1 MNVPIRG
8 LTLADGL
15 VAKTNSAGPRRS
27 LRFTVKESMAGE
39 TALLVAG
46 KDEMNSAQRQRI
58 YLDVSTATELLI
70 FLLLIHSS
78 L

>member
-8 LTLADGL
+8 FTLADGL
-15 VAKTNSAGPRRS
+15 VAKTNSARPRCS
-27 LRFTVKESMAGE
+27 LRFTVKESMVKE

-46 KDEMNSAQRQRI
+46 KDEMNSAERQRI
-58 YLDVSTATELLI
+58 YLDVYTTTELLI